1 MKKLISLLLAVSVMA
16 MSSTA
21 FAANSYLGAS
31 GQRNPGSNDQTV
43 VGGLNSNVFR
53 PASQISNS
61 QGKVTGQKI
70 LAVYRPGDEITFS
83 RGDYTI
89 AEGDVITFISSKVN
103 TDNINES
110 TYTDATVMFIDQVE
124 ADSTSP
130 SFTYKLR
137 EDLAEGV
144 YKIDIKIGENDPAP
158 YFYAVG
164 APKVE
169 VMYVDEAEE
178 TQYLYDEAGQRA
190 QYFAVASIGTG
201 DVLFEQAGVA
211 RFGFDSK
218 SVDKTTFAAEVFDSA
233 MAANELDAAE
243 FVFTIQI
250 NDVPNADALP
260 SVVDGIIV
268 DE

>member
-21 FAANSYLGAS
+21 FAANSYLGAG
-31 GQRNPGSNDQTV
+31 GQRNPGSYSDVT
-43 VGGLNSNVFR
+43 GGRNSGVLR
-53 PASQISNS
+53 PASQISNA

-89 AEGDVITFISSKVN
+89 AAGDVITFISSKVN
-103 TDNINES
+103 TDNVNES
-110 TYTDATVMFIDQVE
+110 TYTDATVMFIDQVI

-130 SFTYKLR
+130 SYTYKLR

-144 YKIDIKIGENDPAP
+144 YKIDIKIGENAAAP

-164 APKVE
+164 APKVD
-169 VMYVDEAEE
+169 VLYVDEDET
-178 TQYLYDEAGQRA
+178 TQYLYDEVGQRA

-201 DVLFEQAGVA
+201 YVLFEQAGVA
-211 RFGFDSK
+211 RFGFDSG
-218 SVDKTTFAAEVFDSA
+218 SIEATTFAAEVFDNA
-233 MAANELDAAE
+233 MLANELDAAE

-250 NDVPNADALP
+250 NDVPSASDLP
-260 SVVDGIIV
+260 AEVDGTIV
-268 DE
+268 NE